1 MVGQTRS
8 VAVQL
13 VVFDLDGTIIDSA
26 PGIAATANAALAEF
40 SYPPLTPVEIAGFIG
55 PPLRESFAHLTVDP
69 AHVDDL
75 VLAYRRHYAG
85 GHLYNATVYDG
96 VEHLLSELHA
106 EGICIA
112 VATAKQEH
120 FAVRILEEFGL
131 AASFAAI
138 CGTDHDGERTT
149 KAQVVAEV
157 LQRLGIDDPD
167 LVRMVGD
174 RHHDAHGAAAHGVST
189 IGVLWGYGD
198 RDELLGA
205 GVLHLVEHPSEITAL
220 VSG

>member
-26 PGIAATANAALAEF
+26 PGIGATANAALAEF
-40 SYPPLTPVEIAGFIG
+40 SYPPLTPVELAGFIG
-55 PPLRESFAHLTVDP
+55 PPLRESFAHLSVDP
-69 AHVDDL
+69 ADVDAL

-96 VEHLLSELHA
+96 VEQLFSELRA
-106 EGICIA
+106 RGIRVA
-112 VATAKQEH
+112 VATAKQER

-131 AASFAAI
+131 AAFFDTI
-138 CGTDHDGERTT
+138 GGTDHEQERTT

-157 LQRLGIDDPD
+157 LQRLGTTDPD
-167 LVRMVGD
+167 SVLMVGD
-174 RHHDAHGAAAHGVST
+174 RHHDAHGAAVHGVAT

-205 GVLHLVEHPSEITAL
+205 GVLHLVEHPSEITVL
-220 VSG
+220 ISG